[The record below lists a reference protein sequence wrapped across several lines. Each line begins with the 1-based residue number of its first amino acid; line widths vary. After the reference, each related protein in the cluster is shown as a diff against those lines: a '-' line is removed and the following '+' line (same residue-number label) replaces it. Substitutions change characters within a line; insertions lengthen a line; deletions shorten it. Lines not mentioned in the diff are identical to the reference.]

1 MKKQYFK
8 PEAVSVNFVVSNFL
22 ATSGGNKLPVDQD
35 GPKVPS
41 ASGSSRGEWGN
52 LW

>member
-1 MKKQYFK
+1 MKKKYFT
-8 PEAVSVNFVVSNFL
+8 PEVITVEFGTVNML
-22 ATSGGNKLPVDQD
+22 AASRIDVEQD

-41 ASGSSRGEWGN
+41 AAGSSRGEWGN